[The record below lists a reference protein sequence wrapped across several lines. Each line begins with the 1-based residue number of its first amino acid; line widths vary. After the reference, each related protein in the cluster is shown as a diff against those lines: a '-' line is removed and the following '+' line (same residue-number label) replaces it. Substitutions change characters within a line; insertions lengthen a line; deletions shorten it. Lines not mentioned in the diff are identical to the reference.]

1 MSRSLQFDI
10 VANDKASAKMKEVQ
24 GAAGQFAKSIGSMF
38 AGIVSAQALLGRA
51 LNFARES
58 FRFGADLK
66 DSAAAVGLTVT
77 EFQQLEYAAKMAGV
91 PVEKMQKAFK
101 DLRVVMR
108 DAQQGN
114 ERAVLIL
121 KTLGF
126 TQEQIASGTISAS
139 DAFLKVSEAISSAKT
154 EQEKFN
160 IASLLFSER
169 YAQDLIPVLTN
180 FNELKKL
187 INETPLISDEDAK
200 RLDEFDDFMTKM
212 ETRAKVFAAKTI
224 EAATLSES
232 EDIKLGNDIRAAFG
246 VAPVVPKADA
256 GPSPGSKEIAG
267 KLAAIGSKTSVGSAG
282 AAAIANVTTMAAI
295 GGAAGFRAGA
305 KTPELSTLEKIE
317 QNTRPEAE
325 IPANGSTDFS
335 KGGGPDS
342 SYNALVARV
351 RATPR
356 RRDSA
361 PR

>member
-10 VANDKASAKMKEVQ
+10 VANDKASGKMKEVQ
-24 GAAGQFAKSIGSMF
+24 ASAGQFAKSIGSLF
-38 AGIVSAQALLGRA
+38 AGIVSAQALIGRA
-51 LNFARES
+51 LNFAQES

-91 PVEKMQKAFK
+91 PVEKMQRAFK

-114 ERAVLIL
+114 EKAVMIL

-139 DAFLKVSEAISSAKT
+139 DAFLKVSEAISAAKT

-169 YAQDLIPVLTN
+169 YAQDLIPILTN
-180 FNELKKL
+180 FQDLKKL

-224 EAATLSES
+224 EALTLSES
-232 EDIKLGNDIRAAFG
+232 EDRKLGNDIRAAFG
-246 VAPVVPKADA
+246 VAPVVYDQPAAASDA
-256 GPSPGSKEIAG
+256 SKEMAG
-267 KLAAIGSKTSVGSAG
+267 KLASLGSKTTVSAST
-282 AAAIANVTTMAAI
+282 AAAAASFSSMAAI
-295 GGAAGFRAGA
+295 GGAASFRAGS

-342 SYNALVARV
+342 SYNALIQRIRFGA
-351 RATPR
+351 R
-356 RRDSA
+356 RRDIA